1 MSLLTRWILPL
12 GFSVL
17 GILILSGVILT
28 EIPQGTGLRT
38 LLGVVVI
45 LLGVHRFVASRSV
58 KPRTDRRF
66 GGERNRPWEK
76 RSE

>member
-12 GFSVL
+12 GFAVL

-28 EIPQGTGLRT
+28 EIPPKTGLRT
-38 LLGVVVI
+38 LLGSVVI
-45 LLGVHRFVASRSV
+45 LLGVHRFVVSRSV
-58 KPRTDRRF
+58 KPRADRRF
-66 GGERNRPWEK
+66 GGERNRPWER

>member
-1 MSLLTRWILPL
+1 MNLLARWMLPL
-12 GFSVL
+12 AFAVL
-17 GILILSGVILT
+17 GILILGGVILT
-28 EIPQGTGLRT
+28 EIPPKTGLRT

-58 KPRTDRRF
+58 KVRHDRRF